1 MASSRREYFRRTRKT
16 RMRDLKNSPTGILS
30 FCTAMAALAVFC
42 TAVIQ
47 SWVAY
52 GVGGFKVG
60 GVGFIWFIDPGTW
73 RIDLWNFCSEGA
85 KNQTIAPKTWHCV
98 WRSAD
103 RWTWRHV
110 HIRFDVNHDSAQ
122 KKHII

>member
-1 MASSRREYFRRTRKT
+1 MIPC
-16 RMRDLKNSPTGILS
+16 DILIKN
-30 FCTAMAALAVFC
+30 AAVLMPDRS
-42 TAVIQ
+42 I
-47 SWVAY
+47 
-52 GVGGFKVG
+52 
-60 GVGFIWFIDPGTW
+60 
-73 RIDLWNFCSEGA
+73 A